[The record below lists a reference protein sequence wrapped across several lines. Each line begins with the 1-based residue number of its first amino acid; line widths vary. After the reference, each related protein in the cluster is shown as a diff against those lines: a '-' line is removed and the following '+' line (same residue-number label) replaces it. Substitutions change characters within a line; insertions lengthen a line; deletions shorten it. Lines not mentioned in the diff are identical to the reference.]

1 MPEAAVIHWTS
12 PGPITAAAGRVAVF
26 HFALID
32 DGHRF
37 KPAMR
42 MLTHAAGAGGRA
54 EFGWRRMIQQQER
67 AHFRP
72 QIVIREQRIH
82 PGNRYRPNV
91 LPGCCEYRGFF
102 ILNSV
107 SDLTALS

>member
-1 MPEAAVIHWTS
+1 MELFVQNAGGGGHPLDVAGANH
-12 PGPITAAAGRVAVF
+12 PAAAGRVAVF
-26 HFALID
+26 YFALID

-72 QIVIREQRIH
+72 KS
-82 PGNRYRPNV
+82 
-91 LPGCCEYRGFF
+91 L
-102 ILNSV
+102 
-107 SDLTALS
+107 

>member
-1 MPEAAVIHWTS
+1 MELFVQNAGGGGHPLDVAGANH
-12 PGPITAAAGRVAVF
+12 PAAAGRVAVF

-82 PGNRYRPNV
+82 QETVTDPMCFRAVVNT
-91 LPGCCEYRGFF
+91 EDF
-102 ILNSV
+102 S
-107 SDLTALS
+107 S